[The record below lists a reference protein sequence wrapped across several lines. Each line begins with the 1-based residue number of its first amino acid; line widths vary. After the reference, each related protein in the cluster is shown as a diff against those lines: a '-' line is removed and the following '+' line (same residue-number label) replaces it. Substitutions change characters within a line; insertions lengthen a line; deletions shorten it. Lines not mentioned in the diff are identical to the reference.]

1 MQEHEVLE
9 QALPPPASIAAEAPA
24 PMTSA
29 ALAAVE
35 AALSAAM
42 ADANGDSLGV
52 EGVSLAPVDGAQMG
66 AAAAAAAAARRDY
79 VLIDPAIRNRAIE
92 LVVNQNWKVTD
103 AARVLGVKRSMLY
116 KSVSRFK
123 KDRKLDRV
131 KKPIGPPRGGGDSG
145 PPLTAAQTAR
155 LRMWAEEDR
164 TLSPKVLAEKARVE
178 FGYTVAVASVR
189 RAIEGIQVK
198 LLTDDE
204 KARLREWAED
214 DRSLTHKAL
223 ADKVKAEFGFSV
235 SVATVNR
242 ALRGLHFSLERTS
255 PLPPPAE
262 LWNSSDAVALR
273 HEFGMAYMRLLPKRL
288 KFVFVDE
295 AQFSYSLLA
304 RLNSTSSSSPSSAS
318 SSGAL
323 SSLAPVESDEAA
335 LATAAAAASAPVC
348 SVRTQQIAVTA
359 AVMERGVLYYKAA
372 CTEATGTPFEALVTR
387 VADALR
393 RAAVED
399 AVIVLNAAYKMQ
411 ALLQPDV
418 VARLGH
424 TLLFL
429 PPDSPFLNPVEAFF
443 CDWKLFVQRG
453 PPPATERDLVK
464 LIETCGASATADECA
479 AYFRRMEAYIY
490 PSVVRESI
498 LQ

>member
-1 MQEHEVLE
+1 MQQQEHDVL
-9 QALPPPASIAAEAPA
+9 QQPLAPPAAIAAEAPA
-24 PMTSA
+24 HMTSD

-42 ADANGDSLGV
+42 ADANGDGLEV
-52 EGVSLAPVDGAQMG
+52 EGVSPAPGDGG
-66 AAAAAAAAARRDY
+66 HLAAAAARRDY

-131 KKPIGPPRGGGDSG
+131 KKPIGPPREGAGG
-145 PPLTAAQTAR
+145 PPFTAAQTAR
-155 LRMWAEEDR
+155 LRVWAEEDR
-164 TLSPKVLAEKARVE
+164 TLTPKALAEKARAE
-178 FGYTVAVASVR
+178 FGYAVAVASVR

-198 LLTDDE
+198 LLTEEE
-204 KARLREWAED
+204 KTRLREWAED

-223 ADKVKAEFGFSV
+223 ADRVKANFGFSV

-255 PLPPPAE
+255 PLPPPVE
-262 LWNSSDAVALR
+262 FWNSSDAVALR

-304 RLNSTSSSSPSSAS
+304 RFNSASPSPSS
-318 SSGAL
+318 AL
-323 SSLAPVESDEAA
+323 SSLAPVESDEAM
-335 LATAAAAASAPVC
+335 LAASAAAVPVS

-359 AVMERGVLYYKAA
+359 AVMERGILLYQAS
-372 CTEATGTPFEALVTR
+372 CTEATATPFETLVTR

-393 RAAVED
+393 RAAVPD
-399 AVIVLNAAYKMQ
+399 AVIVLNATYKMQ

-418 VARLGH
+418 VARAGH

-429 PPDSPFLNPVEAFF
+429 PPASPFLNPAESFF
-443 CDWKLFVQRG
+443 SDWKQLVQRSST
-453 PPPATERDLVK
+453 PATERDLVK
-464 LIETCGASATADECA
+464 VVETCGASATADECA
-479 AYFRRMEAYIY
+479 TYFRRMEAYIY
-490 PSVVRESI
+490 PSVMREAI

>member
-9 QALPPPASIAAEAPA
+9 HALPPPASIAAEAPA

-52 EGVSLAPVDGAQMG
+52 EGVTPAPVDGAPLG
-66 AAAAAAAAARRDY
+66 AATAARRDY

-131 KKPIGPPRGGGDSG
+131 KKPIGPPRGESG
-145 PPLTAAQTAR
+145 PPLTAAQTVR
-155 LRMWAEEDR
+155 LRVWAEEDR
-164 TLSPKVLAEKARVE
+164 TLTPKVLAEKARAE

-204 KARLREWAED
+204 KALLREWAED

-262 LWNSSDAVALR
+262 LWNSSDAAALR

-304 RLNSTSSSSPSSAS
+304 RLNSTSSSSPSSS
-318 SSGAL
+318 SSATL
-323 SSLAPVESDEAA
+323 SSLAPGESDEAA
-335 LATAAAAASAPVC
+335 LANAAAASAPVC
-348 SVRTQQIAVTA
+348 SVRTQQITVTA
-359 AVMERGVLYYKAA
+359 AVMERGVLYYKAV
-372 CTEATGTPFEALVTR
+372 CTEATTTPFEALVTR

-399 AVIVLNAAYKMQ
+399 AVIVLNATYKMQ

-429 PPDSPFLNPVEAFF
+429 PPDSPFLNPVESFF
-443 CDWKLFVQRG
+443 ADWKLFVQRG

-479 AYFRRMEAYIY
+479 SYFRRMEAYIY
-490 PSVVRESI
+490 PSVVRDSI